1 MTNRTLLLIF
11 LGALLAALPLTVP
24 LAVGLAAAGGRPLS
38 FAEVRGSIWRGEVR
52 RAALGPL
59 TLGDLSV
66 GMDPL
71 ALLTGQTKLAVRASG
86 GDVKGSGRIALTRRS
101 PGVEDFTGSLPL
113 TALGLSGSLTG
124 DLTAREVTATF
135 KDGACRETA
144 GDIAAVIHGLGASPV
159 ALRGRPVCQGPV
171 LALPLAGAVDGMAL
185 DLVVRLR
192 ADGRYSLEATVKTTD
207 PAFGAML
214 AAEGF
219 TSVPGGYGRTSEGKL
234 T

>member
-11 LGALLAALPLTVP
+11 LVALLAALPLTTP
-24 LAVGLAAAGGRPLS
+24 LAVGLAAGKQLS
-38 FAEVRGSIWRGEVR
+38 FAKARGTIWRGEVR
-52 RAALGPL
+52 RAGLGPL

-66 GMDPL
+66 GLDPL
-71 ALLTGQTKLAVRASG
+71 ALLTGQTKITIRAAG
-86 GDVKGSGRIALTRRS
+86 GDVKGAGRIALTRRS
-101 PGVEDFTGSLPL
+101 PGVEGFTGSLPL

-124 DLTAREVTATF
+124 DLTAREVTAVF
-135 KDGACRETA
+135 DDGACREAA
-144 GDIAAVIHGLGASPV
+144 GDIAAVVHGLGANPV
-159 ALRGRPVCQGPV
+159 ALRGRPVCQGAV
-171 LALPLAGAVDGMAL
+171 LALPLAGTAEGMAL

-219 TSVPGGYGRTSEGKL
+219 TSVPGGYSRTSEGKL
-234 T
+234 A

>member
-11 LGALLAALPLTVP
+11 LVALLAALPLTTP
-24 LAVGLAAAGGRPLS
+24 LAVCLSAAKHLS
-38 FAEVRGSIWRGEVR
+38 FAEARGTIWRGEVR
-52 RAALGPL
+52 RAGLGPL

-66 GMDPL
+66 GLDPL
-71 ALLTGQTKLAVRASG
+71 ALLIGQTKAAIRAAG
-86 GDVKGSGRIALTRRS
+86 GDVKGAGRIALTRRS
-101 PGVEDFTGSLPL
+101 PGVERFSGSLPL

-135 KDGACRETA
+135 DDGACHEA
-144 GDIAAVIHGLGASPV
+144 EGEIAAVVHGLGPNPM
-159 ALRGRPVCQGPV
+159 ALRGRPVCQGAV
-171 LALPLAGAVDGMAL
+171 LALPLAGGVEGMAL

-207 PAFGAML
+207 PAYGAIL

-219 TSVPGGYGRTSEGKL
+219 TSVPGGYGRTSEGKWG
-234 T
+234 

>member
-1 MTNRTLLLIF
+1 MTNRNLLLIF
-11 LGALLAALPLTVP
+11 LAALLAALPLTVP
-24 LAVGLAAAGGRPLS
+24 LAVGLGGGKPLS
-38 FAEVRGSIWRGEVR
+38 FAEARGSIWRGEVR

-66 GMDPL
+66 GLDPL
-71 ALLTGQTKLAVRASG
+71 ALLTGQTKVAIRAVG
-86 GDVKGSGRIALTRRS
+86 GEVKGAGRIALTRRS
-101 PGVEDFTGSLPL
+101 PGVERFSGSLPL

-135 KDGACRETA
+135 DDGACHEA
-144 GDIAAVIHGLGASPV
+144 EGEIAAVVHGLGPNPM
-159 ALRGRPVCQGPV
+159 ALRGRPVCQGAV
-171 LALPLAGAVDGMAL
+171 LALPLAGGVEGMAL

-192 ADGRYSLEATVKTTD
+192 ADGRYSLEATVRTTD
-207 PAFGAML
+207 PAFGAIL

-234 T
+234 G